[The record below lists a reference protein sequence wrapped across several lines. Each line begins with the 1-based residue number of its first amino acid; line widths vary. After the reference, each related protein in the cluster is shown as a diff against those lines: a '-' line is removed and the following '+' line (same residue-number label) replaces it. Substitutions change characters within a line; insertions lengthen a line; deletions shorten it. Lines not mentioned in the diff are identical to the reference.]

1 MSLQT
6 PADIASAINRRLER
20 LMPVLTPAGIV
31 MGFLFSPLLIHLRP
45 LVSWLFAMMTLSG
58 ALKLRAR
65 ELGQAVRSP
74 APMLLFLLMAHIIIP
89 LIVFVICSFFFKNDA
104 DTLSGFALLFAVPT
118 AVSGFIWVSMYRG
131 DNALALAII
140 LIDTLL
146 APLVV
151 PGTVSLLLGTS
162 VKLDMSG
169 MTMSLIFMVV
179 VPTIIGVSINEV
191 SRGKVPPLV
200 SPYLNV
206 VGKIC
211 LILVIAANTSAVA
224 PRINLADPKVYLIAV
239 LSVVFGILGYICSK
253 VIGRRLPR
261 EKRVTI
267 FFVTGLRNIS
277 AATTIAIEFFP
288 VAAALPCL
296 LGIVFQQ
303 VLAALMGKA
312 LMGKEIGGSE

>member
-1 MSLQT
+1 
-6 PADIASAINRRLER
+6 
-20 LMPVLTPAGIV
+20 
-31 MGFLFSPLLIHLRP
+31 
-45 LVSWLFAMMTLSG
+45 MTLSG
-58 ALKLRAR
+58 ALKLRVK

-74 APMLLFLLMAHIIIP
+74 VPILLFFLVAHIFIP
-89 LIVFVICSFFFKNDA
+89 LIVFAICSLLFKSDT
-104 DTLSGFALLFAVPT
+104 DTLSGYALLFAVPT

-151 PGTVSLLLGTS
+151 PGTESLLLGTS
-162 VKLDMSG
+162 IKLDMSG
-169 MTMSLIFMVV
+169 MTVSLIFMVV
-179 VPTIIGVSINEV
+179 LPTVIGVSINEA
-191 SRGKVPPLV
+191 SRGKVPPVV

-211 LILVIAANTSAVA
+211 LMLVIAANTSAVA
-224 PRINLADPKVYLIAV
+224 PRIHLDDPKVYLIAV
-239 LSVVFGILGYICSK
+239 LCLGFGVLGYICSK
-253 VIGRRLPR
+253 VMGKLGRLPR

-288 VAAALPCL
+288 AAAALPCL

-312 LMGKEIGGSE
+312 LMGKELGGE